1 MSYQQDVRVVL
12 EHLSGD
18 DPTRVLERQIR
29 SVNGAVDRTVGDTP
43 RGGGRD
49 VESDQRSS
57 KPHDRPWW
65 SAPNNGPIN
74 GSSAISVGH

>member
-29 SVNGAVDRTVGDTP
+29 SVKWGC
-43 RGGGRD
+43 
-49 VESDQRSS
+49 
-57 KPHDRPWW
+57 
-65 SAPNNGPIN
+65 
-74 GSSAISVGH
+74 